1 MMKKLL
7 YLFLFCP
14 FVLAAQINE
23 SDTLKLKAK
32 LALSGFWQRG
42 NVETSIFRARADLSY
57 RPWRKW
63 EFKTQNSY
71 VYQAFGGS
79 LADEDMLSLNFLY
92 FNPERKVY
100 PFILGFG
107 STSFRREIRLRYLF
121 GAGFTVN
128 LLQRKKDWLKFS
140 LSSEYEQTDFERPSF
155 NRPFYNGDN
164 SIHTFRATLWVNGN
178 YHLFGNKMILTHES
192 YVQPSLERGDN
203 YRWRADLTVAFP
215 LWKFLD
221 FKINYLHTFESVVIT
236 SQRQE
241 DRFLTFGFTLKSY

>member
-1 MMKKLL
+1 MKKLL
-7 YLFLFCP
+7 YFLLLCP
-14 FVLAAQINE
+14 FVIVAQINE
-23 SDTLKLKAK
+23 SDTLRLKAK
-32 LALSGFWQRG
+32 LSFSGLWQRG

-57 RPWRKW
+57 KPWRKW

-71 VYQAFGGS
+71 VYQAFGGK

-92 FNPERKVY
+92 FNPDRKIY

-121 GAGFTVN
+121 GGGFTVN
-128 LLQRKKDWLKFS
+128 LYQRKKDWLKFS

-178 YHLFGNKMILTHES
+178 YHLFKDKVIVTHES

-203 YRWRADLTVAFP
+203 YRWQGDLSLAFP
-215 LWKFLD
+215 LWPFLD
-221 FKINYLHTFESVVIT
+221 FKVNYLHTFESVVIT